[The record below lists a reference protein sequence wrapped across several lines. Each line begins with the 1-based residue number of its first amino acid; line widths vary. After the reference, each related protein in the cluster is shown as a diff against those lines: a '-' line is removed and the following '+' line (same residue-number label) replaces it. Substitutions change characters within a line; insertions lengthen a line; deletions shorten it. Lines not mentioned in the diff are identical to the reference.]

1 MAQEI
6 ISTRLRLPKGLHRL
20 LTQTAK
26 RNNRS
31 FNSEVLWR
39 LAISLG
45 GEAPNFVEEMA
56 VEQRRV
62 LDQIVEKAIE
72 QRGIEPPPPVTR
84 RR

>member
-6 ISTRLRLPKGLHRL
+6 TSTRLRLPKGLHRL
-20 LTQTAK
+20 ITQTAK

-45 GEAPNFVEEMA
+45 GEAPKLVEAMA

-62 LDQIVEKAIE
+62 LDQIVEKMTE
-72 QRGIEPPPPVTR
+72 QPGIEPPPRVTR
-84 RR
+84 R